1 MKKTIDEKIFVGRP
15 FPASLM
21 NAQKSFMESN
31 QQMEN
36 DETFQKFLADNN
48 LENKRTALIVSGE
61 DSFMYWY
68 GVLANSKD
76 VKVPTGLMKFDLP
89 KAEVEEEEQENQNLV
104 FFNLPLTSTV
114 STFVKK
120 VMDNGVKVYQNL
132 GDSDTPYMVWDLNM
146 DTKKL
151 TQDFYLKASE

>member
-1 MKKTIDEKIFVGRP
+1 MKKTIDEKMFVGRP

-21 NAQKSFMESN
+21 NAQKSFMDAN

-48 LENKRTALIVSGE
+48 LENKRTALIVSGP

-68 GVLANSKD
+68 GVLTD
-76 VKVPTGLMKFDLP
+76 TDKVPTGLMKFELP
-89 KAEVEEEEQENQNLV
+89 KAEVAEEEQENQNLV

-114 STFVKK
+114 SSFVKK
-120 VMDNGVKVYQNL
+120 VVDSGIKVYQNL
-132 GDSDTPYMVWDLNM
+132 GDSDTPYMVWDLDM

-151 TQDFYLKASE
+151 TQDLYLKASK

>member
-1 MKKTIDEKIFVGRP
+1 MKKNIDEKIFVGRP

-21 NAQKSFMESN
+21 NAQKSFMEAN

-48 LENKRTALIVSGE
+48 LENKRTALIVSGP

-68 GVLANSKD
+68 GVLAD
-76 VKVPTGLMKFDLP
+76 TDKVPTGLMKFELP
-89 KAEVEEEEQENQNLV
+89 KAEVAEEEQENQNLV

-114 STFVKK
+114 SSFVKK
-120 VMDNGVKVYQNL
+120 VVDSGIEVYQNL
-132 GDSDTPYMVWDLNM
+132 GDSDTPYMVWDLDM

-151 TQDFYLKASE
+151 TQDLYLKASK

>member
-15 FPASLM
+15 FPSSLM
-21 NAQKSFMESN
+21 NAQKSFMEAN

-36 DETFQKFLADNN
+36 DETFQKFLADND

-61 DSFMYWY
+61 DNFMYWY
-68 GVLANSKD
+68 GVIANADSE
-76 VKVPTGLMKFDLP
+76 VPTGLMKFDLP
-89 KAEVEEEEQENQNLV
+89 KAEVDEEVQENQNLV

-132 GDSDTPYMVWDLNM
+132 GDSDTPYMVWDLDL
-146 DTKKL
+146 DTKRL
-151 TQDFYLKASE
+151 TQDFYLKVSE

>member
-1 MKKTIDEKIFVGRP
+1 MKKNIDEKIFVGRP

-21 NAQKSFMESN
+21 NAQKSFMEAN

-48 LENKRTALIVSGE
+48 LENKRTALIVSGP

-68 GVLANSKD
+68 GVLANTD
-76 VKVPTGLMKFDLP
+76 KVPTGLMKFELP
-89 KAEVEEEEQENQNLV
+89 KAEVAEEEQENQNLV

-114 STFVKK
+114 SSFVKK
-120 VMDNGVKVYQNL
+120 VVDSGIEVYQNL
-132 GDSDTPYMVWDLNM
+132 GDSDTPYMVWDLDM

-151 TQDFYLKASE
+151 TQDLYLKASK

>member
-1 MKKTIDEKIFVGRP
+1 MKKTIDEKMFVGRP

-21 NAQKSFMESN
+21 NAQKSFMDAN

-48 LENKRTALIVSGE
+48 LENKRTALIVSGP

-68 GVLANSKD
+68 GVLAD
-76 VKVPTGLMKFDLP
+76 TDKVPTGLMKFELP
-89 KAEVEEEEQENQNLV
+89 KAEVAEEEQENQNLV

-114 STFVKK
+114 SSFVKK
-120 VMDNGVKVYQNL
+120 VVDSGIKVYQNL
-132 GDSDTPYMVWDLNM
+132 GDSDTPYMVWDLDM

-151 TQDFYLKASE
+151 TQDLYLKASK